1 MNKSNYSALAC
12 RVKIIER
19 NRSQNGT
26 LFPVFWLKNVTIF
39 FNQIQIAPLI
49 SDNLKP
55 NRSLGESFYSF
66 LNNNV
71 VPLYIVHW
79 LHLSCF
85 YDNCVI
91 LDLQRLSNR
100 RHTSCLL
107 TFLKVTYEKLDLQVQ
122 LVWIWIHVI
131 SFLWE
136 CGKKLRCMI
145 ILEAGS

>member
-1 MNKSNYSALAC
+1 M
-12 RVKIIER
+12 
-19 NRSQNGT
+19 
-26 LFPVFWLKNVTIF
+26 TIF

-122 LVWIWIHVI
+122 LVWIGIHVLL
-131 SFLWE
+131 FLWE
-136 CGKKLRCMI
+136 WGKKLIAWSFWRQDHRTEHFWIKVFRSMI
-145 ILEAGS
+145 LILQIKLLTFLLYNV